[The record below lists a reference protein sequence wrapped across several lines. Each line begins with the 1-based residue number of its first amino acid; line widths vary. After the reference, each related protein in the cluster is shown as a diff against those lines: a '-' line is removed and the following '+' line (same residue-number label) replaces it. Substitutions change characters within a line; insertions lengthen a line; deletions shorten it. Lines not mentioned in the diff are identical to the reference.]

1 VSAGQEIPTL
11 ESPTP
16 EVLAEAAEPL
26 VFMRDTDR
34 SQGLKPTLVEGF
46 KRSFEISIA
55 QALTYE
61 KALQR

>member
-1 VSAGQEIPTL
+1 MPGQEIPLL

-16 EVLAEAAEPL
+16 EVLATVAEPL

-34 SQGLKPTLVEGF
+34 SRGLTPTLVEGF
-46 KRSFEISIA
+46 KNSFEISMA